1 MISSTNNNI
10 SFKSNPL
17 INTTSFIEERVLLN
31 KALIDGARDISTVCQ
46 TNNNVERTERIRRFA
61 LIWSLAFLTP
71 FVTLPLTNRLAMKH
85 IAKLSPGYF
94 SKENNLIKLSNKYL
108 QNADLTKQGI
118 EKLSKKCDLG
128 VFSSNKNHNYE
139 EIRKK
144 IINAKTSVLA
154 FDCLFTAGT
163 AGSVGFLNRYLT
175 RKKTGKDG
183 FSAEFNMADS
193 EAIEKRAEKFKKTE
207 KLRNNIFIGALCLL
221 TASPLLIKKGLN
233 STGRFA
239 DFIKKHA
246 DKFDYND
253 GIFMKR
259 LPFFIMTLVTDVGL
273 MCSSRNKTEMKDNAI
288 RLSASQSAFFGGDIV
303 IGSMLATLSDKFFKT
318 ELLDKNCKK
327 SFINKIIPPIK
338 SIKDLQGKNKSIATG
353 LFWVNMLSLFA
364 IIGYGVP
371 RFVNKMIKKD
381 VQKDV
386 STSNLETTNDNILKY
401 PKVFQSFKTINTQTL
416 C

>member
-1 MISSTNNNI
+1 MLTACYNQP
-10 SFKSNPL
+10 SFKSNPI

-31 KALIDGARDISTVCQ
+31 KALIDGAKDVSTVLQ
-46 TNNNVERTERIRRFA
+46 TNNKFERTERIRRFG

-85 IAKLSPGYF
+85 IAKLSPEYF

-108 QNADLTKQGI
+108 QNSDLTKEGI
-118 EKLSKKCDLG
+118 EKLSKKCDFG
-128 VFSSNKNHNYE
+128 VFSNNKNHNFE

-163 AGSVGFLNRYLT
+163 AGSIGFLNRYIT

-183 FSAEFNMADS
+183 YSAEFNMADS
-193 EAIEKRAEKFKKTE
+193 ESIEKRAEKYKKTE
-207 KLRNNIFIGALCLL
+207 KLRNYIFIAALGLL

-233 STGRFA
+233 SKGKFA
-239 DFIKKHA
+239 DFVKRHA

-273 MCSSRNKTEMKDNAI
+273 MCSSRNKTELKDNAI

-303 IGSMLATLSDKFFKT
+303 IGSALAAASDKLFKT

-338 SIKDLQGKNKSIATG
+338 PIKDLQGKNKSIATG

-364 IIGYGVP
+364 IIGVGVP
-371 RFVNKMIKKD
+371 RMVNKMIKRD
-381 VQKDV
+381 VKNDLAQNSHQNIELAQSSPEIFNQLKLKQV
-386 STSNLETTNDNILKY
+386 STSD
-401 PKVFQSFKTINTQTL
+401 
-416 C
+416 